1 MDILFNPSILL
12 RKPEIGS
19 DGQSS
24 SKPDPAALH
33 KACQQFEAIL
43 LGSMFKE
50 MQATVPTDGVADS
63 GDDNAMQ
70 TYKSLMDQQIASQL
84 AQTQSVGIADAI
96 YRQLVPSGQKSEP
109 QDPSPK

>member
-12 RKPEIGS
+12 RKPEIGP
-19 DGQSS
+19 DGK
-24 SKPDPAALH
+24 SKQDPAALH

-70 TYKSLMDQQIASQL
+70 TYQSLMDQQVASQL

-96 YRQLVPSGQKSEP
+96 YRQLVPPGQKSEA
-109 QDPSPK
+109 QDPPSR